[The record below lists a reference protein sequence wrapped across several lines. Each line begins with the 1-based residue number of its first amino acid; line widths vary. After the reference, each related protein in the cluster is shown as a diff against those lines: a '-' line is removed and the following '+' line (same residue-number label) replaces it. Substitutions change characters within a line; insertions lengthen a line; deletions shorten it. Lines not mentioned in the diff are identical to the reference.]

1 MLSTKDMECYPTKM
15 GRCFYWG
22 LNLVVVPHEGGPKA
36 PVESGQVVH
45 TFLRGRQILTTSMVG
60 AQGLEP
66 WTR

>member
-1 MLSTKDMECYPTKM
+1 M
-15 GRCFYWG
+15 